1 MASEVITASAAYPVW
16 VGWGIIDNIGERV
29 KAVHDTKVAYV
40 VADEGVNSHAR
51 RAQLSLESAGIPTF
65 MFFVP
70 SGENHKNLETV
81 KHIYSWLADHKAE
94 RGHMIVAVGGGVI
107 GDLAGF
113 VAATYLRGMP
123 FAQVPTTLLS
133 MMDAS
138 IGGKVA
144 VDMEQ
149 GKNLVGSFYQP

>member
-1 MASEVITASAAYPVW
+1 MGKVNYDDLASEVITSSATYPVW

-29 KAVHDTKVAYV
+29 KAVHDTNVAYL

-51 RAQLSLESAGIPTF
+51 RVQISLESVGIPTF

-70 SGENHKNLETV
+70 AGESHKNLETV

-107 GDLAGF
+107 G
-113 VAATYLRGMP
+113 
-123 FAQVPTTLLS
+123 LS
-133 MMDAS
+133 L
-138 IGGKVA
+138 IHI
-144 VDMEQ
+144 
-149 GKNLVGSFYQP
+149 